1 MKIVAN
7 ASLSIGEK
15 ALGDMPII
23 SQITVNN
30 PRDLHTSVS
39 LNNNKVQGTH
49 REVLDLFANTGAVNA
64 TIVSN
69 FTCRH
74 RKVTQLL
81 RVAKA
86 ANLGD
91 WRTYSWL
98 ELN

>member
-1 MKIVAN
+1 M
-7 ASLSIGEK
+7 
-15 ALGDMPII
+15 II
-23 SQITVNN
+23 CNRIHLRENSCECLLVNW
-30 PRDLHTSVS
+30 REGTGRYASVS

>member
-30 PRDLHTSVS
+30 PRD
-39 LNNNKVQGTH
+39 